1 MSPYP
6 FTALPCQICTTH
18 ACTNPSPGHGL
29 PVMIALAHASRAD
42 KATGCGLFC
51 GEDSPFNTFYLLHD
65 AAAKFSRAEAILH
78 TAGMAVGNVAAFLAG
93 SPHESATGPA
103 AIRQILLKVD
113 RPDFVASTSRGRR
126 VAGPYRLVA
135 LGCCALSTMLL
146 RGLGSVASTGL
157 RSSSCC
163 RIGRRGRRLVRS
175 RRRGRLTSKFL
186 HPFIGIETLG
196 ESFLLT
202 LSV

>member
-18 ACTNPSPGHGL
+18 ACTNPSPGHSL

-113 RPDFVASTSRGRR
+113 RPDFVAWYEQGEEGRGPVSPRC
-126 VAGPYRLVA
+126 AG
-135 LGCCALSTMLL
+135 LL
-146 RGLGSVASTGL
+146 RALDDAAARVGECGEYRPEVKFVLPDRSQGAATGAFAAQ
-157 RSSSCC
+157 RS
-163 RIGRRGRRLVRS
+163 IDQ
-175 RRRGRLTSKFL
+175 
-186 HPFIGIETLG
+186 
-196 ESFLLT
+196 
-202 LSV
+202 